1 MKKIKQI
8 LALGMASL
16 IAIMGSGCQ
25 SNQVVAEVGNVAEGT
40 ITSSDVVEMERRIV
54 PLSVS
59 LVDIL
64 GELDIEMAGVPNT
77 QYSLHEKA
85 EGITQVGLSMSPDIE
100 ILAGLQPTHVLAL
113 STLKSMVGPKLE
125 QIGVEPIYLNM
136 ENIDELRVSI
146 AEIGHMFDRD
156 VEAAALIA
164 DFDAQLDAVIQS
176 VAGKEAPKVL
186 ILFGFPGNYMVATG
200 ASFVGQMVDLL
211 GGVNIVQDA
220 SVAYANVNME
230 ELIIQA
236 PDVILRLTHGIKED
250 VIEMFNKE
258 FTENPIWQQFE
269 AVTNG
274 YVYDLD
280 DSKFNVSATLQTAE
294 ALGELA
300 EIIYRD

>member
-1 MKKIKQI
+1 
-8 LALGMASL
+8 MASL
-16 IAIMGSGCQ
+16 LAIMGIGCQ
-25 SNQVVAEVGNVAEGT
+25 SSTVVEAQNGNVAEE
-40 ITSSDVVEMERRIV
+40 SVQVEAVERRIV

-64 GELDIEMAGVPNT
+64 GELDVAMAGVPNT

-136 ENIDELRVSI
+136 ENIDELRASI
-146 AEIGHMFDRD
+146 TEIGVMFEREA
-156 VEAAALIA
+156 EAAALIA
-164 DFDAQLDAVIQS
+164 DFDAQIDTVIAS
-176 VAGKEAPKVL
+176 IEGKEAPNVL

-200 ASFVGQMVDLL
+200 ASFVGQMVELL
-211 GGVNIVQDA
+211 GGVNIVQED
-220 SVAYANVNME
+220 SMAYATVNME

-250 VIEMFNKE
+250 VIEMFNTE

-269 AVTNG
+269 AVREG
-274 YVYDLD
+274 RVYDLD

-300 EIIYRD
+300 EIIYQD